1 VVLQQELTLL
11 ISIPY
16 QKLAFI
22 FEYAIIFDMLTKQ
35 SKASLIKDFGGSE
48 KNTGSPEVQIALLS
62 EQINQLTAHLQLH
75 KKDIHSRRGLIMMV
89 AQRRK
94 LLGFLKKKN
103 FDSYTAVTKK
113 IGLK

>member
-1 VVLQQELTLL
+1 
-11 ISIPY
+11 
-16 QKLAFI
+16 
-22 FEYAIIFDMLTKQ
+22 MLTKQ
-35 SKASLIKDFGGSE
+35 TKATLVKNFGGSD

-75 KKDIHSRRGLIMMV
+75 KKDTHSRRGLIMMV

-94 LLGFLKKKN
+94 LLGYLKKKN
-103 FDSYTAVTKK
+103 FDTYSTITKK

>member
-1 VVLQQELTLL
+1 
-11 ISIPY
+11 
-16 QKLAFI
+16 
-22 FEYAIIFDMLTKQ
+22 MLTKQ
-35 SKASLIKDFGGSE
+35 TKATLIKNFGGSD

-75 KKDIHSRRGLIMMV
+75 KKDTHSRRGLIMMV

-94 LLGFLKKKN
+94 LLGYLKKKN
-103 FDSYTAVTKK
+103 FDGYTTITKK